1 VIVGPDGRPLLAY
14 AEVLE
19 ERDAAEQRAAQERER
34 ALQERERAERLAAR
48 LRELGVDPDW
58 A

>member
-1 VIVGPDGRPLLAY
+1 VIIGPDGRPLLTY

-19 ERDAAEQRAAQERER
+19 ERDAAEQRAARER
-34 ALQERERAERLAAR
+34 GRAAQERERAERLAAN
-48 LRELGVDPDW
+48 LRELGIDPDQ